1 MKSKITVQQM
11 VNDTV
16 KSGVKPITFDYRDVT
31 FYQKDVHLARTFVVI
46 NSLELG
52 ALTFGEYRFVARRT
66 PQGEQLL
73 KRHFE
78 RVIRLIPRL
87 LERDPRVEYF
97 VIPAIPKLVMNGL
110 LINILYGAFAL
121 YPETLPSTVC
131 VEISADI
138 LFEDIELVKL
148 RLNELRELGVKI
160 AVSEVG
166 DEFCPAFKLS
176 ELTFDLLLLDKF
188 TTERLTR
195 PDAPRILGGMIAY
208 LHSFGVPVI
217 APDLDTEEQIDA
229 AKALECDGY
238 SSIHAEPLFP
248 EEQEPESI
256 PEEPE
261 ELEEIEELEEPEE
274 EIPEETEEEPEEI
287 PEEITV
293 ELSEQAPEEVPA
305 QPEEEPEAPAEPE
318 EPEVYVTVFA
328 GAFRRPEPGTRKGL
342 DRTIGRTAPKRDCKR
357 DIAKAESARKRE
369 EESKKLKRKP
379 YVAYPALLP
388 EWIAEEEPEEITE
401 TLTVETV
408 EQAEEIPV
416 QLEVIEIPE
425 ESAEPKE
432 EIPAEPEEEI
442 PEEIEEVIPE
452 EPEVYTVVF
461 AGAFRRPEQGTR
473 KGIDRTIGRT
483 APKPD
488 DKREIGRMKPTPE
501 PDKKRRRLKREP

>member
-16 KSGVKPITFDYRDVT
+16 KSGVKPISFDYRDVT

-52 ALTFGEYRFVARRT
+52 ALTFDEYRFVARRS
-66 PQGEQLL
+66 PQGEQLV

-78 RVIRLIPRL
+78 RVMRLIPRL
-87 LERDPRVEYF
+87 MERDPRVEYF
-97 VIPAIPKLVMNGL
+97 IIPAIPKLVINGM

-138 LFEDIELVKL
+138 LFEDVEVVKL

-160 AVSEVG
+160 AISEVG

-176 ELTFDLLLLDKF
+176 ELPFDLILLDKF
-188 TTERLTR
+188 TTERLSR
-195 PDAPRILGGMIAY
+195 PDAPRILSNMIAY

-217 APDLDTEEQIDA
+217 APDLDTEEQIDM

-248 EEQEPESI
+248 EETEPEPIPDEIEEVEEIEEEI

-261 ELEEIEELEEPEE
+261 EETPE
-274 EIPEETEEEPEEI
+274 EEEPEEL
-287 PEEITV
+287 PDEITV

-305 QPEEEPEAPAEPE
+305 QPEEEPEEPEEEIPEEPE
-318 EPEVYVTVFA
+318 EPEVYV
-328 GAFRRPEPGTRKGL
+328 
-342 DRTIGRTAPKRDCKR
+342 
-357 DIAKAESARKRE
+357 
-369 EESKKLKRKP
+369 
-379 YVAYPALLP
+379 
-388 EWIAEEEPEEITE
+388 
-401 TLTVETV
+401 
-408 EQAEEIPV
+408 
-416 QLEVIEIPE
+416 
-425 ESAEPKE
+425 
-432 EIPAEPEEEI
+432 
-442 PEEIEEVIPE
+442 
-452 EPEVYTVVF
+452 VVF

-473 KGIDRTIGRT
+473 RGLDRTIGRT

-488 DKREIGRMKPTPE
+488 DKREIGRRKPAPE
-501 PDKKRRRLKREP
+501 PDKMRRRLKREP